1 MRQRFEVLTFP
12 YPAVIIS
19 RQQRR
24 VQLMRI
30 KQREDRKEK
39 KKKRRPHHPPPHQHK
54 AHPPEPAYRRKPNPV
69 RRFDGDVLSPV
80 SPAPRVEISP
90 GLGRLFLL
98 QGWDGMG
105 WDRMG
110 WGGMG
115 GEGTERAGSR
125 ACSPSAPFSCRATS
139 RVSESGRQGH
149 PSTASSPAPMPWWT
163 WTMTAAPPCPSPRAP
178 APPCGYK
185 PTQ

>member
-1 MRQRFEVLTFP
+1 MAFWGVAAALPSADRPPR
-12 YPAVIIS
+12 PAVIIS

-90 GLGRLFLL
+90 GLGRPFLL
-98 QGWDGMG
+98 RAGGLGRRGRGARVPGGVRAAGRPRGPGACAWLGALGLGAGRAQGGLGWHGM
-105 WDRMG
+105 
-110 WGGMG
+110 
-115 GEGTERAGSR
+115 ERAGSR
-125 ACSPSAPFSCRATS
+125 AP
-139 RVSESGRQGH
+139 
-149 PSTASSPAPMPWWT
+149 
-163 WTMTAAPPCPSPRAP
+163 
-178 APPCGYK
+178 
-185 PTQ
+185 

>member
-1 MRQRFEVLTFP
+1 M
-12 YPAVIIS
+12 IIS

-90 GLGRLFLL
+90 GLGRPFLL
-98 QGWDGMG
+98 HAGGLGHRGRGAGCQVGAGRAQGGLG
-105 WDRMG
+105 WRRM
-110 WGGMG
+110 
-115 GEGTERAGSR
+115 ERAGSR
-125 ACSPSAPFSCRATS
+125 AP
-139 RVSESGRQGH
+139 
-149 PSTASSPAPMPWWT
+149 
-163 WTMTAAPPCPSPRAP
+163 
-178 APPCGYK
+178 
-185 PTQ
+185 

>member
-1 MRQRFEVLTFP
+1 MLPGAHIPFC
-12 YPAVIIS
+12 PAVIIS

-80 SPAPRVEISP
+80 SPVPRVEIFP
-90 GLGRLFLL
+90 GLCGSSFSLRV
-98 QGWDGMG
+98 
-105 WDRMG
+105 G
-110 WGGMG
+110 WGVERGEMPRCQPASKLPEGQCWDILGPGSSG
-115 GEGTERAGSR
+115 GAKL
-125 ACSPSAPFSCRATS
+125 
-139 RVSESGRQGH
+139 GH
-149 PSTASSPAPMPWWT
+149 AHHGALQQM
-163 WTMTAAPPCPSPRAP
+163 
-178 APPCGYK
+178 
-185 PTQ
+185 